1 MAKKKV
7 LSQEILDQINHYYI
21 DELWNREQICE
32 FFHFSETYFKK
43 LIKEGLVRKKTQEQ
57 VLQTMN
63 NTNIEKYGDAN
74 YRNLEKAKQTL
85 LERYGDENYRNIEQG
100 MKTKADNDPDWKEKY
115 VEKMQAIKFERY
127 GDSRYNNP
135 EKISDIAKERMSD
148 PIKKENFV
156 KKIKQTKLKRYG
168 DENYCNS
175 QKAQETIRNKLI
187 IDPNFKVEWNKKIHD
202 TKIERYGN
210 PYYNNREK
218 MRQTLLEKYGDE
230 KYFNIDKII
239 QCNIAKYGTEF
250 PCQKNIDH
258 YDIWSNSEEFR
269 KYLDGHPNQ
278 TYKELGIFFNVDRTT
293 INQKVLDLGLQD
305 YVKYLSGSSNYEY
318 EIKSFLILECNI
330 SEEEIEMHNRT
341 VLSPLEIDIY
351 IPSRNMGIEFNGDY
365 WHCDIHEKFQDH
377 SGRSTYH
384 QKKSLQAE
392 EKGIFLFHIF
402 EYEWNDPLVQNNIK
416 NRLKTLLNSN
426 GVRIPARKC
435 VVKEISKEQKKEFLN
450 INHIQGNDKSSIYY
464 GLFYQEELISC
475 MTFTKP
481 KNIQYTWELSRFCN
495 KHNCIVQG
503 GASKLFKHA
512 IKNMSCGD
520 TIVSYNDI
528 TKTSGKIYK
537 TLNFSC
543 ISINNP
549 NYVWMNFTTGD
560 IRTRYQ
566 EQASGEVERMHK
578 LNYHR
583 ICDCGT
589 KTWLYK
595 VS

>member
-43 LIKEGLVRKKTQEQ
+43 LIKEGLVQKKTQKQ

-63 NTNIEKYGDAN
+63 NTNIERYGGAN

-100 MKTKADNDPDWKEKY
+100 MKTKAKNRKPQLK
-115 VEKMQAIKFERY
+115 
-127 GDSRYNNP
+127 
-135 EKISDIAKERMSD
+135 
-148 PIKKENFV
+148 V
-156 KKIKQTKLKRYG
+156 KKIKKVKTPKPSTPPHKR
-168 DENYCNS
+168 E
-175 QKAQETIRNKLI
+175 I
-187 IDPNFKVEWNKKIHD
+187 VH
-202 TKIERYGN
+202 
-210 PYYNNREK
+210 RE
-218 MRQTLLEKYGDE
+218 G
-230 KYFNIDKII
+230 
-239 QCNIAKYGTEF
+239 
-250 PCQKNIDH
+250 
-258 YDIWSNSEEFR
+258 
-269 KYLDGHPNQ
+269 
-278 TYKELGIFFNVDRTT
+278 
-293 INQKVLDLGLQD
+293 LDLL
-305 YVKYLSGSSNYEY
+305 SNYEY
-318 EIKSFLILECNI
+318 EIKDFLISECNI
-330 SEEEIEMHNRT
+330 KEEEIEMHDRT

-351 IPSRNMGIEFNGDY
+351 IPSKNIGIEFNGDY

-384 QKKSLQAE
+384 QRKSLQAE

-402 EYEWNDPLVQNNIK
+402 EYEWNNPVVQSNIK

-426 GVRIPARKC
+426 GVKIPARKC
-435 VVKEISKEQKKEFLN
+435 VIREISKEQKKEFLN
-450 INHIQGNDKSSIYY
+450 VNHIQGNDKSSIYY
-464 GLFYQEELISC
+464 GLFYQDELVSC

-481 KNIQYTWELSRFCN
+481 KNAQYTWELSRFCN
-495 KHNCIVQG
+495 KHDCIVQG

-512 IKNMSCGD
+512 VKNMNCGD

-549 NYVWMNFTTGD
+549 NYIWMNFTTGD

>member
-43 LIKEGLVRKKTQEQ
+43 LIKEGLVQKKTQEQ

-63 NTNIEKYGDAN
+63 NTNIERYGDAN

-115 VEKMQAIKFERY
+115 VEKMQATKFERY
-127 GDSRYNNP
+127 GDSGYNNP
-135 EKISDIAKERMSD
+135 EKISETKKENMSD
-148 PIKKENFV
+148 PVKKESFMN
-156 KKIKQTKLKRYG
+156 KIKQTKL
-168 DENYCNS
+168 
-175 QKAQETIRNKLI
+175 
-187 IDPNFKVEWNKKIHD
+187 
-202 TKIERYGN
+202 ERYGN
-210 PYYNNREK
+210 EFYLNITQIK
-218 MRQTLLEKYGDE
+218 QTIFNKYGSSSYLNS
-230 KYFNIDKII
+230 KKRINNNLGRFGVK
-239 QCNIAKYGTEF
+239 F
-250 PCQKNIDH
+250 PEQKNISH
-258 YDIWSNSEEFR
+258 YDIWSDNEKFC
-269 KYLDGHPNQ
+269 KYLDDNPNQ
-278 TYKELGIFFNVDRTT
+278 TYKELSTFFNVDRTT

-305 YVKYLSGSSNYEY
+305 YIQYLSGSSNYEY
-318 EIKSFLILECNI
+318 EIKDFLISECNI
-330 SEEEIEMHNRT
+330 TEEEIEMHNRT
-341 VLSPLEIDIY
+341 VLRPLEIDIY
-351 IPSRNMGIEFNGDY
+351 IPSKNIGIEFNGDY

-377 SGRSTYH
+377 GGRSTYH
-384 QKKSLQAE
+384 QRKSLQAE

-402 EYEWNDPLVQNNIK
+402 EYEWNNPIVQSNIK

-435 VVKEISKEQKKEFLN
+435 IVREISKEQKKEFLN
-450 INHIQGNDKSSIYY
+450 VNHIQGNDRSSVYY
-464 GLFYQEELISC
+464 GLFYQDELVSC

-481 KNIQYTWELSRFCN
+481 KNTQYTWELSRFCN
-495 KHNCIVQG
+495 KHDCIVQG

-512 IKNMSCGD
+512 VKNMNYGD

-537 TLNFSC
+537 TLSFSC

-549 NYVWMNFTTGD
+549 NYIWMNFTTGD

-566 EQASGEVERMHK
+566 EQASGEVDRMHK

>member
-43 LIKEGLVRKKTQEQ
+43 LIKEGLVQKKTQKQ

-63 NTNIEKYGDAN
+63 NTNIERYGDAN

-100 MKTKADNDPDWKEKY
+100 MKTKAKNRKPQLK
-115 VEKMQAIKFERY
+115 
-127 GDSRYNNP
+127 
-135 EKISDIAKERMSD
+135 
-148 PIKKENFV
+148 V
-156 KKIKQTKLKRYG
+156 KKIKKVKTPKPSTPPYKR
-168 DENYCNS
+168 E
-175 QKAQETIRNKLI
+175 I
-187 IDPNFKVEWNKKIHD
+187 VH
-202 TKIERYGN
+202 
-210 PYYNNREK
+210 RE
-218 MRQTLLEKYGDE
+218 G
-230 KYFNIDKII
+230 
-239 QCNIAKYGTEF
+239 
-250 PCQKNIDH
+250 
-258 YDIWSNSEEFR
+258 
-269 KYLDGHPNQ
+269 
-278 TYKELGIFFNVDRTT
+278 
-293 INQKVLDLGLQD
+293 LDLL
-305 YVKYLSGSSNYEY
+305 SNYEY
-318 EIKSFLILECNI
+318 EIKDFLISECNI
-330 SEEEIEMHNRT
+330 KEEEIEMHDRT

-351 IPSRNMGIEFNGDY
+351 IPSKNIGIEFNGDY

-384 QKKSLQAE
+384 QRKSLQAE

-402 EYEWNDPLVQNNIK
+402 EYEWNNPVVQSNIK

-426 GVRIPARKC
+426 GVKIPARKC
-435 VVKEISKEQKKEFLN
+435 VIREISKEQKKEFLN
-450 INHIQGNDKSSIYY
+450 VNHIQGNDKSSIYY
-464 GLFYQEELISC
+464 GLFYQDELVSC

-481 KNIQYTWELSRFCN
+481 KNAQYTWELSRFCN
-495 KHNCIVQG
+495 KHDCIVQG

-512 IKNMSCGD
+512 VKNMNCGD

-549 NYVWMNFTTGD
+549 NYIWMNFTTGD

>member
-43 LIKEGLVRKKTQEQ
+43 LIKEGSVRKKTQEQ

-63 NTNIEKYGDAN
+63 NTNIERYGDAN

-100 MKTKADNDPDWKEKY
+100 AKTKADSDPDWKEKY
-115 VEKMQAIKFERY
+115 VEKMQATKFERY
-127 GDSRYNNP
+127 GDSGYNNP
-135 EKISDIAKERMSD
+135 EKISKTKKENMSD
-148 PIKKENFV
+148 PVKKENFV
-156 KKIKQTKLKRYG
+156 NKIKKTKL
-168 DENYCNS
+168 
-175 QKAQETIRNKLI
+175 
-187 IDPNFKVEWNKKIHD
+187 
-202 TKIERYGN
+202 ERYGN
-210 PYYNNREK
+210 EFYLNIAQIK
-218 MRQTLLEKYGDE
+218 QTIFNKYGSSSYLNSKE
-230 KYFNIDKII
+230 RVNNNLSRFGVKFL
-239 QCNIAKYGTEF
+239 E
-250 PCQKNIDH
+250 QKNISH
-258 YDIWSNSEEFR
+258 YDIWSDNEKFC
-269 KYLDGHPNQ
+269 KYLDDNPNQ
-278 TYKELGIFFNVDRTT
+278 TYKELSIFFNVDRTT
-293 INQKVLDLGLQD
+293 INQKVLDLGVRD
-305 YVKYLSGSSNYEY
+305 CVKYLSGSSNYEY
-318 EIKSFLILECNI
+318 EIKSFLISECNI
-330 SEEEIEMHNRT
+330 MEEEIEMHNRT
-341 VLSPLEIDIY
+341 VLNPLEIDIY

-377 SGRSTYH
+377 GGRSTYH

-392 EKGIFLFHIF
+392 GKGIFLFHIF
-402 EYEWNDPLVQNNIK
+402 EYEWNDPIVQNNIK
-416 NRLKTLLNSN
+416 NRLRTLLNSN

-450 INHIQGNDKSSIYY
+450 VNHIQGNDKSSIYY
-464 GLFYQEELISC
+464 GLFYQEELVSC

-481 KNIQYTWELSRFCN
+481 KNTQYTWELSRFCN

-560 IRTRYQ
+560 MRTRYQ

-595 VS
+595 IS